1 MFYADL
7 IGPEKVLAKLR
18 EFEATMGEDFK
29 PAPLLESLVAETK
42 RFQDL

>member
-1 MFYADL
+1 
-7 IGPEKVLAKLR
+7 VLAKMK

-29 PAPLLESLVAETK
+29 PAALLEKVVAKGK

>member
-7 IGPEKVLAKLR
+7 IGPEKVLAKLK
-18 EFEATMGEDFK
+18 EFEATMGDDFK
-29 PAPLLESLVAETK
+29 PAPLLERIVAEKK

>member
-7 IGPEKVLAKLR
+7 IGPGKVLAKLK

-29 PAPLLESLVAETK
+29 PAALLESVAAENK